1 MTRQADSPDI
11 RRSDDLAAALALAR
25 EAHLEGSENPP
36 PPQALWGAFEGDC
49 MVGTVALGELAG
61 LPIVERLAVAPA
73 HRGQGL
79 GRRLLAAL
87 EEEALRSGHSILYAA
102 ARAPGFFGA
111 NGYAV
116 LVGGAERD
124 LLLADCAACE
134 QYAVGCHPQAV
145 CKRLIRCYP
154 E

>member
-25 EAHLEGSENPP
+25 EAHLAGSENPP
-36 PPQALWGAFEGDC
+36 PPQAMWGAFEGDC

-87 EEEALRSGHSILYAA
+87 EEEALRSGHSNLYAA
-102 ARAPGFFGA
+102 ARAPGFFVA
-111 NGYAV
+111 NDYAV
-116 LVGGAERD
+116 LVDSAERD
-124 LLLADCAACE
+124 RLLADCLSCG
-134 QYAVGCHPQAV
+134 QHGVSCHPQAV
-145 CKRLIRCYP
+145 CKQLIR
-154 E
+154 